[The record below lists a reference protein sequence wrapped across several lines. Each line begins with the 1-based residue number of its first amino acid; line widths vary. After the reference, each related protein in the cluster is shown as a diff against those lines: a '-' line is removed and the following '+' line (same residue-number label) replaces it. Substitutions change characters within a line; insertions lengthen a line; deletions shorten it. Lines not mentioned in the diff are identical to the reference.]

1 MEKVVVLVRADDADD
16 QWCERIRGPVADE
29 LLDLGV
35 GGLTVNVRDSAV
47 RHSVMTLTTLAP
59 PVAAVISIW
68 THQSYGRQIT
78 AAVDVLGR
86 DCHSVAAY
94 LVTESVPMAPPEHLG
109 ERCPGLANVALL
121 RRPQHMD
128 HGTWRT
134 RWQTDHTQVAIDTQA
149 TFGYTQNVVVRPL
162 TPDAPVVDGIV
173 EELFPD
179 AATTDLHAF
188 FGAVDDADLE
198 DRMTRMVA
206 STSAF
211 GATENIDTVPTS
223 RFLLR
228 SPFTTT

>member
-78 AAVDVLGR
+78 AAVDLLAR

-128 HGTWRT
+128 HGTWLT

-228 SPFTTT
+228 SPFSAT

>member
-1 MEKVVVLVRADDADD
+1 VEKVVVLVRAANPDD

-35 GGLTVNVRDSAV
+35 DGLAVNVRDSAV
-47 RHSVMTLTTLAP
+47 RDSLMTLTTLAP

-68 THQSYGRQIT
+68 TQQSYGMQIT
-78 AAVDVLGR
+78 TAIDVLAHHC
-86 DCHSVAAY
+86 DSVAAY
-94 LVTESVPMAPPEHLG
+94 LVTESVPMAPPDHFG

-121 RRPQHMD
+121 RRPPDLD
-128 HGTWRT
+128 HATWLR
-134 RWQTDHTQVAIDTQA
+134 RWQIDHTPVAIDTQA

-162 TPDAPVVDGIV
+162 TPDAPIVDGIV

-188 FGAVDDADLE
+188 FGAADDADLQ